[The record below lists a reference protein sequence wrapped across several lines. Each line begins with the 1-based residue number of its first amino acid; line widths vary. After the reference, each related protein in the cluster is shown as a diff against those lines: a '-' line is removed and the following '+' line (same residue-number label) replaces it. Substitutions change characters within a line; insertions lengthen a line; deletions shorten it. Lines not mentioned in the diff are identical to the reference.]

1 VTHRRGIEPV
11 EAPTAGYVPLCVP
24 ELGGNE
30 WRYVKEC
37 LDSTFVSSVGPF
49 VDRFEQMIAARLG
62 ARGAVAT
69 SSGTAALHVALIVA
83 GIRPGDEVL
92 VPSLTFIAPVN
103 AIRYVG
109 AVPVFVDAEPRYWQ
123 MDVAAARRYLET
135 ECERDDGPQGAT
147 VRNRATGRAVR
158 AILPVHLLGTPVDF
172 DPLAALA
179 QEFGLVTIE
188 DATESLGAE
197 YRGRPVGR
205 LGDIGCFSFNGNK
218 VITAGGGGLIV
229 TDRQDWADR
238 ARYLTTQAKDHPLE
252 FVHGEIGFNYR
263 LPAIQ
268 AALGCAQAERLDQH
282 LQAKRAVAERYRA
295 ALDGTPGLTTMAEPS
310 YAAGACWMFTVLVDE
325 ARFGC
330 GSRDLIA
337 QLDRDRIQARPLWQP
352 NHRSAAHADA
362 PARACPVADR
372 LYEQAVTLP
381 SSSGLTEADQQR
393 VIDSISRAVR
403 RGRL

>member
-1 VTHRRGIEPV
+1 LSHRRGIEPV
-11 EAPTAGYVPLCVP
+11 KTAPAAGYVPLCVP

-49 VDRFEQMIAARLG
+49 VERFEQMIAARLG
-62 ARGAVAT
+62 ARRAVAT

-83 GIRPGDEVL
+83 GVQPGDEVL

-109 AVPVFVDAEPRYWQ
+109 AVPVFIDAEPSYWQ
-123 MDVAAARRYLET
+123 MDVAAARQYLET
-135 ECERDDGPQGAT
+135 ECERNGAT
-147 VRNRATGRAVR
+147 VRNRTSGRTVR
-158 AILPVHLLGTPVDF
+158 AILPVHLLGTPVDV

-179 QEFGLVTIE
+179 REFGLVTIE

-197 YRGRPVGR
+197 YRGRPAGR
-205 LGDIGCFSFNGNK
+205 LGDVGCFSFNGNK

-238 ARYLTTQAKDHPLE
+238 ARYLTTQAKDHPIE
-252 FVHGEIGFNYR
+252 FIHGEIGFNYR

-268 AALGCAQAERLDQH
+268 AALGCAQAERLDVH
-282 LQAKRAVAERYRA
+282 LQAKRAVAARYRA
-295 ALDGTPGLTTMAEPS
+295 ALDGLPGLTTMAEPP
-310 YAAGACWMFTVLVDE
+310 YARSAFWMFTVLVDE

-352 NHRSAAHADA
+352 NHRSVAHADV

-372 LYEQAVTLP
+372 LFEQAVTLP
-381 SSSGLTEADQQR
+381 SSTGLTEADQQR
-393 VIDSISRAVR
+393 VIESITKAARQ
-403 RGRL
+403 

>member
-1 VTHRRGIEPV
+1 MRTAS
-11 EAPTAGYVPLCVP
+11 EAAVAGYVPLCAP

-30 WRYVKEC
+30 WLYVKEC

-49 VDRFEQMIAARLG
+49 VDRFEQMMAARLG

-83 GIRPGDEVL
+83 GVQPGDEVL

-135 ECERDDGPQGAT
+135 ECERYSGQQGTT
-147 VRNRATGRAVR
+147 VRNRASGRTVR

-172 DPLAALA
+172 DPLAELA
-179 QEFGLVTIE
+179 REFGLMTIE

-218 VITAGGGGLIV
+218 LITAGGGGLIV
-229 TDRQDWADR
+229 TDDCDWADR
-238 ARYLTTQAKDHPLE
+238 ARYLTTQAKDHPIE
-252 FVHGEIGFNYR
+252 FVHG
-263 LPAIQ
+263 
-268 AALGCAQAERLDQH
+268 LDLH
-282 LQAKRAVAERYRA
+282 LQAKRAVAARYRA
-295 ALDGTPGLTTMAEPS
+295 ALDDMPGLTTMAEPP
-310 YAAGACWMFTVLVDE
+310 YATSAFWMFTVLVDE
-325 ARFGC
+325 TGFGC

-337 QLDRDRIQARPLWQP
+337 ALDRDRIQARPLWQP

-372 LYEQAVTLP
+372 LFEQAVSLP

-393 VIDSISRAVR
+393 VIDSITRAAR
-403 RGRL
+403 Q

>member
-1 VTHRRGIEPV
+1 MRTASEPG
-11 EAPTAGYVPLCVP
+11 APATAGYVPLCVP

-37 LDSTFVSSVGPF
+37 LDSTFVSSAGPF
-49 VDRFEQMIAARLG
+49 VERFEQMMAARLG
-62 ARGAVAT
+62 AQGAVAT

-83 GIRPGDEVL
+83 GVQPGDEVL

-109 AVPVFVDAEPRYWQ
+109 AVPIFIDAEPRYWQ
-123 MDVAAARRYLET
+123 MDVAAARRYLQT
-135 ECERDDGPQGAT
+135 ECERDGAT
-147 VRNRATGRAVR
+147 VRNRISGRTVR
-158 AILPVHLLGTPVDF
+158 AMVPVHLLGTPVDF

-179 QEFGLVTIE
+179 HEFGLVTIE

-205 LGDIGCFSFNGNK
+205 LGDVGCFSFNGNK

-238 ARYLTTQAKDHPLE
+238 ARYLTTQAKDHPSE
-252 FVHGEIGFNYR
+252 FVHGEVGFNYR

-268 AALGCAQAERLDQH
+268 AALGCAQAERLDVH
-282 LQAKRAVAERYRA
+282 LQAKRAIATRYRV
-295 ALDGTPGLTTMAEPS
+295 ALDGVPGLTTMAEPS
-310 YAAGACWMFTVLVDE
+310 YAASAFWMFTVLVDE

-330 GSRDLIA
+330 GSRDMIA

-362 PARACPVADR
+362 PARPCPVADR
-372 LYEQAVTLP
+372 LFEQAVTLP

-393 VIDSISRAVR
+393 VIESIARAAR
-403 RGRL
+403 Q

>member
-1 VTHRRGIEPV
+1 MRTASEPG
-11 EAPTAGYVPLCVP
+11 APAAAGYVPLCVP

-49 VDRFEQMIAARLG
+49 VERFEQMMAARLG

-83 GIRPGDEVL
+83 GVRPGDEVL

-109 AVPVFVDAEPRYWQ
+109 AVPVFVDAEPHFWQ
-123 MDVAAARRYLET
+123 MDVAAARAYLET
-135 ECERDDGPQGAT
+135 ECERDGAT
-147 VRNRATGRAVR
+147 VRNRASGRTVR

-179 QEFGLVTIE
+179 REFGLVTIE

-229 TDRQDWADR
+229 TDRQEWADR
-238 ARYLTTQAKDHPLE
+238 ARYLTTQAKDHATE
-252 FVHGEIGFNYR
+252 FIHGEIGFNYR

-268 AALGCAQAERLDQH
+268 AALGCAQAERLDVH
-282 LQAKRAVAERYRA
+282 LQAKRAVAARYRA
-295 ALDGTPGLTTMAEPS
+295 ALESLPGLTLMAEPA
-310 YAAGACWMFTVLVDE
+310 YAVGASWMFTVLVDE
-325 ARFGC
+325 TRYGC

-337 QLDRDRIQARPLWQP
+337 QLDRARIQARPLWQP
-352 NHRSAAHADA
+352 NHRSAAHADV

-372 LYEQAVTLP
+372 LFEQGVTLP
-381 SSSGLTEADQQR
+381 SSAGLTAADQQR
-393 VIDSISRAVR
+393 VIDSISRAPR